1 MCHYILK
8 GHIMKDLSISNKI
21 HIPLISAIAIGMCL
35 ILISAFMSLKE
46 IESDVYTA
54 EGKTLDIYLQNQI
67 ISKFDISLT
76 NAINISANF
85 DVFEALEY
93 DNIEF
98 AIEGLGKLIQ
108 SYKDNTNYPDVKIHI
123 HTADV
128 KSYLRQWNPEKRGDD
143 LSGFRHTINKVKAT
157 KKPLA
162 AIEIGRAGMVIRGI
176 APIIKDDAY
185 LGSVEFIQGFNAIVK
200 SAKKDL
206 DADILVLMDKKHLN
220 VGKSLKNA
228 PQAKNS
234 ALSQSKEITNM
245 ELFGEIKNLD
255 LQSLE
260 STFKTSNYYIVK
272 KELKDFQGKRV
283 GLILIADKISHVEH
297 AIDEAKG
304 GMVQQII
311 IMALIDLFI
320 VVALIIVLK
329 NTVSKPLENLKRKA
343 EDLASGEGDL
353 TQQIE
358 VNSKD
363 EIGQTST
370 QFNNF
375 IEKVRDIISIAK
387 SSSNENSTVA
397 SSLSKTA
404 LEVSKRAEDTSKV
417 VAQTNKMSQNIK
429 LELESSLEEAKK
441 SKQEIENANQKL
453 ENAKIQI
460 LQMATQVGQSANTEI
475 EMAHKI
481 TQLSG
486 DTEQVKEVLTVIADI
501 ADQTNLLALNAAI
514 EAARAGEHG
523 RGFAVV
529 ADEVRKLAERTQKS
543 LSEINATINVV
554 VQAISDTSDQ
564 MNANSKDME
573 KLIAVADR
581 VETDINDTSVIMNN
595 ATLASEKTVQDY
607 IETGTKIDSIVE
619 QVKQVH
625 DNTTTNTKSIEEIGS
640 SAEHL
645 NTLTDELNRVLG
657 KFRT

>member
-1 MCHYILK
+1 
-8 GHIMKDLSISNKI
+8 MKDLSISNKI

-54 EGKTLDIYLQNQI
+54 QGKTLDIYLKNQL

-108 SYKDNTNYPDVKIHI
+108 SYKENTNYPDVKIHI

-143 LSGFRHTINKVKAT
+143 LSSFRHTINKVKAT

-176 APIIKDDAY
+176 APIIKDDTY

-228 PQAKNS
+228 PQAKDT
-234 ALSQSKEITNM
+234 ALSQAKEISNM

-255 LQSLE
+255 LQNVENS
-260 STFKTSNYYIVK
+260 FKTPNYYIVK
-272 KELKDFQGKRV
+272 QELKDFQGKRV

-320 VVALIIVLK
+320 IVALILVLK
-329 NTVSKPLENLKRKA
+329 NTVSRPLENLKHKA

-363 EIGQTST
+363 EIGQTSM

-397 SSLSKTA
+397 SGLSKTA
-404 LEVSKRAEDTSKV
+404 LEVGRRAEDTSKV
-417 VAQTNKMSQNIK
+417 VAQTNEMSQKIK

-453 ENAKIQI
+453 ENAKMQI

-481 TQLSG
+481 TQLSS
-486 DTEQVKEVLTVIADI
+486 DTEQVKEVLTVISDI

-564 MNANSKDME
+564 MNANSQDME

-595 ATLASEKTVQDY
+595 ATRASEKTVQDY

-625 DNTTTNTKSIEEIGS
+625 DNTATNTKSIEEIS
-640 SAEHL
+640 SNAEHL
-645 NTLTDELNRVLG
+645 NTLTNELNRVLG

>member
-1 MCHYILK
+1 
-8 GHIMKDLSISNKI
+8 MKDLSISNKI

-54 EGKTLDIYLQNQI
+54 QGKTLDIYLKNQL

-108 SYKDNTNYPDVKIHI
+108 SYKENTNYPDVKIHI

-176 APIIKDDAY
+176 APIIKDDTY

-228 PQAKNS
+228 PQAKDT
-234 ALSQSKEITNM
+234 ALSQAKEISNM

-255 LQSLE
+255 LQNVENS
-260 STFKTSNYYIVK
+260 FKTPNYYIVK
-272 KELKDFQGKRV
+272 QELKDFQGKRV

-320 VVALIIVLK
+320 IVALILVLK
-329 NTVSKPLENLKRKA
+329 NTVSRPLENLKHKA

-363 EIGQTST
+363 EIGQTSM

-397 SSLSKTA
+397 SGLSKTA
-404 LEVSKRAEDTSKV
+404 LEVGQRAEDTSKV
-417 VAQTNKMSQNIK
+417 VAQTNEMSQKIK

-453 ENAKIQI
+453 ENAKMQI

-481 TQLSG
+481 TQLSS
-486 DTEQVKEVLTVIADI
+486 DTEQVKEVLTVISDI

-564 MNANSKDME
+564 MNANSQDME

-595 ATLASEKTVQDY
+595 ATRASEKTVQDY

-625 DNTTTNTKSIEEIGS
+625 DNTATNTKSIEEIS
-640 SAEHL
+640 SNAEHL
-645 NTLTDELNRVLG
+645 NTLTNELNRVLG